1 MTYDLDEVLDKYD
14 ASSAASYFNIGVVN
28 KAQAQPVVQKD
39 AQVEQDIVEPQEQKE
54 SMLGT
59 AGRAGLVGTAKMM
72 EEVPKNLARF
82 LALPVEI
89 ATAGL
94 NKIGFDIK
102 NPVMGEQ
109 FLLDGIQKI
118 KDIGAEIIPT
128 SLNEKYNAYLSKPYD
143 NEITGLIAETIAQFG
158 SVAVPAASFVKLV
171 TNANPFTRSLM
182 WGAIADST
190 AFNPN
195 DPTVVQS
202 LFRNPE
208 DVKEADREALREMLL
223 GLVTKYEDDPQIV
236 KQSKTVIEG
245 LSIGGLLE
253 KTFAVAK
260 IIPWSKVIGG
270 GTAAGAVATTP
281 DDAEGGVIS
290 KLINRLSRAETTK
303 LKADAKST
311 KEYNLVRDEAL
322 RIKNEYPEAEG
333 WLPINIAADSKN
345 PSFKIDKNGKIEI
358 RWQQPSYAFHTPNNK
373 KFEKLKGDK
382 KAAALANHKQ
392 MLSDKMVSDVNAVLE
407 RAKGGDQAAI
417 DIINQANWYRSMRS
431 RLRREFGGLSDV
443 FADILG
449 ATSAMTNVQQ
459 NYENALGV
467 LRSFVRGDFDKQI
480 EMYKKIA
487 DEGGNLSSTQLTAM
501 AKDSNV
507 DFDLIRNASGKLFGN
522 NSPAATTALLDMF
535 RQIKPG
541 KAPKTINF
549 TGNLIGFGNEATI
562 DVWAARYLRDAAGK
576 ARIPPA
582 AEKAV
587 AGKHLTK
594 STFENPQIGS
604 EFGFGQ
610 EVFADAANTLNT
622 EGGIKAFNP
631 NIGDMG
637 ADDLQAVVWFLEKE
651 KWTKNGWTTKAG
663 EGGSLDFESVY
674 GGSANPERVKELRS
688 IINTADSTEAEKI
701 KAAEEL
707 KTLEGSPQRI
717 VAGISRERPGEVPTN
732 VQQAEFS
739 AELVEPL
746 KNDSSVIA
754 YQANNTFG
762 EYAGDLERS
771 LNFEV
776 VTRTNF
782 DPKPMTD
789 TLVKSAQKYN
799 QEAIFVSKVVP
810 NGTPGARPGVEIYFQ
825 NRQNIDYAQLITTT
839 LRRLKLDGFTFITDA
854 RYQDRPDIMALSNE
868 PTAKLTG
875 IRFQYI
881 PEFDETFDPARAKEI
896 FEEKEEAYDVIIE
909 GMSEIDGITF
919 ADVVSYET
927 KVYKRPDVEWIK
939 GGVTYD
945 EYLARK
951 TE

>member
-1 MTYDLDEVLDKYD
+1 MTSYLDQIENDYE
-14 ASSAASYFNIGVVN
+14 AAETAAFFNIGVVN
-28 KAQAQPVVQKD
+28 KPKEKVEPVVD
-39 AQVEQDIVEPQEQKE
+39 DKE
-54 SMLGT
+54 SI
-59 AGRAGLVGTAKMM
+59 VGTVARAVPIGIGKGMV
-72 EEVPKNLARF
+72 EIPKNLA
-82 LALPVEI
+82 AIAGLPVDMM
-89 ATAGL
+89 TAGL

-102 NPVMGEQ
+102 NPVMGSE
-109 FLLDGIQKI
+109 FLQSGVQAITDFGEK
-118 KDIGAEIIPT
+118 IIPT
-128 SLNEKYNAYLSKPYD
+128 SLNTKFQEYVSKPYD
-143 NEITGLIAETIAQFG
+143 NKITGDLTEAIAKFG
-158 SVAVPAASFVKLV
+158 TAAIPAASFVKLI
-171 TNANPFTRSLM
+171 TNANAFTRSLM
-182 WGAIADST
+182 WGGIADAT
-190 AFNPN
+190 AFNA
-195 DPTVVQS
+195 DDKTLVGQFLS
-202 LFRNPE
+202 NPE
-208 DVKEADREALREMLL
+208 AVDEQDQDALREMLV
-223 GLVTKYEDDPQIV
+223 GLFTKYEDDADAV
-236 KQSKTVIEG
+236 KLAKSALEG
-245 LSIGGLLE
+245 MAIGGLLE
-253 KTFAVAK
+253 AAFFIGRK
-260 IIPWSKVIGG
+260 IPWKKVLKGGAVVAGSAATSEAEAGVIG
-270 GTAAGAVATTP
+270 
-281 DDAEGGVIS
+281 DFI
-290 KLINRLSRAETTK
+290 KRLSRAETTK

-382 KAAALANHKQ
+382 KAAAVSAHKSN
-392 MLSDKMVSDVNAVLE
+392 LVNKMVTDVNAVLE

-443 FADILG
+443 FADIIG

-459 NYENALGV
+459 NYENAIGV

-576 ARIPPA
+576 GRIPPA

-610 EVFADAANTLNT
+610 EVFADAANTLNA

-707 KTLEGSPQRI
+707 KTLEGSPQRT

-732 VQQAEFS
+732 VQQADFS

-919 ADVVSYET
+919 ADVVSYDT
-927 KVYKRPDVEWIK
+927 KVYKRPDVEWIN
-939 GGVTYD
+939 GGTTYD

>member
-1 MTYDLDEVLDKYD
+1 MTSYLDQIENDYE
-14 ASSAASYFNIGVVN
+14 AAETAAFFNIGVVN
-28 KAQAQPVVQKD
+28 KPKEKVEPVVDDKETIPGTMGR
-39 AQVEQDIVEPQEQKE
+39 ATVKGAVKGMTELPMNLATIIGAPVDIV
-54 SMLGT
+54 
-59 AGRAGLVGTAKMM
+59 
-72 EEVPKNLARF
+72 
-82 LALPVEI
+82 
-89 ATAGL
+89 TAGL
-94 NKIGFDIK
+94 NKIGFDIQ
-102 NPVMGEQ
+102 NPVMGSEFLQDGVKSIINIGEQ
-109 FLLDGIQKI
+109 L
-118 KDIGAEIIPT
+118 IPT
-128 SLNEKYNAYLSKPYD
+128 SLNTQFNEYLSKPYD
-143 NEITGLIAETIAQFG
+143 NQITGNLTEAISQFG
-158 SVAVPAASFVKLV
+158 TTAIPAASFVKLI
-171 TNANPFTRSLM
+171 TNANAFTRSLM
-182 WGAIADST
+182 WGGIADAT
-190 AFNPN
+190 AFNA
-195 DPTVVQS
+195 DDKTLVGQLLS
-202 LFRNPE
+202 NPE
-208 DVKEADREALREMLL
+208 AVDQQDQGALREMLV
-223 GLVTKYEDDPQIV
+223 GLFTKYEDDPEAV
-236 KQSKTVIEG
+236 KLAKSSLEG
-245 LSIGGLLE
+245 MGIGGLLE
-253 KTFAVAK
+253 AAFRIGRK
-260 IIPWSKVIGG
+260 IPWKRVLQG
-270 GTAAGAVATTP
+270 GAVAAGSTASSE
-281 DDAEGGVIS
+281 AEAGVIGD
-290 KLINRLSRAETTK
+290 LIKRLSKAETAK

-322 RIKNEYPEAEG
+322 RIKNEYPTAEG

-373 KFEKLKGDK
+373 KFEKLKGEK
-382 KAAALANHKQ
+382 KTAALANHKQ

-407 RAKGGDQAAI
+407 RAKNGDQGAI

-501 AKDSNV
+501 AKDANI
-507 DFDLIRNASGKLFGN
+507 DFDLIRNAAGKLFGN

-576 ARIPPA
+576 PRIPPA

-610 EVFADAANTLNT
+610 EVFSDAANRLNA
-622 EGGIKAFNP
+622 EGGIKAFNA

-701 KAAEEL
+701 KAADEL
-707 KTLEGSPQRI
+707 KTLEGSPERTTI
-717 VAGISRERPGEVPTN
+717 GVSRERPDNVPTN
-732 VQQAEFS
+732 IQQADLS
-739 AELVEPL
+739 AELTSPL
-746 KNDSSVIA
+746 KNDDTVMA
-754 YQANNTFG
+754 FQANSTYG
-762 EYAGDLERS
+762 EFMGELERS
-771 LNFEV
+771 LNYEV

-782 DPKPMTD
+782 NPKPMTD
-789 TLVKSAQKYN
+789 KVVEMGQKYN
-799 QEAIFVSKVVP
+799 QDAVFVSKVVAD
-810 NGTPGARPGVEIYFQ
+810 GTDGARPGAEIYFQ
-825 NRQNIDYAQLITTT
+825 NRQNVDFAQIITNT
-839 LRRLKLDGFTFITDA
+839 LRARGIDGFTFITDA
-854 RYQDRPDIMALSNE
+854 RYKDRPDIMSLSNE
-868 PTAKLTG
+868 PTAGLTG

-881 PEFDETFDPARAKEI
+881 PEFDEAFDPSRAKEI
-896 FEEKEEAYDVIIE
+896 FEEKEDLFSDVIEEI
-909 GMSEIDGITF
+909 SKIDGISF
-919 ADVVSYET
+919 ADVVNYQT
-927 KVYKRPDVEWIK
+927 VVYKNPSATWIN
-939 GGVTYD
+939 GGVSYD
-945 EYLARK
+945 EYFGTATR
-951 TE
+951 

>member
-1 MTYDLDEVLDKYD
+1 MTSYLDQIENDYE
-14 ASSAASYFNIGVVN
+14 AADTAAFFNIGVVN
-28 KAQAQPVVQKD
+28 KPKEKVKPVVNETESIPGTIGRATVKG
-39 AQVEQDIVEPQEQKE
+39 AVKGMTEAPMNLATIVGAPVDIV
-54 SMLGT
+54 
-59 AGRAGLVGTAKMM
+59 
-72 EEVPKNLARF
+72 
-82 LALPVEI
+82 
-89 ATAGL
+89 TAGL
-94 NKIGFDIK
+94 NKIGFDIQ
-102 NPVMGEQ
+102 NPVMGSDFLKSGIKAITDFGEQ
-109 FLLDGIQKI
+109 L
-118 KDIGAEIIPT
+118 IPK
-128 SLNEKYNAYLSKPYD
+128 SLNVKFNEYLSKPYD
-143 NEITGLIAETIAQFG
+143 NQITGALTEAISQFG
-158 SVAVPAASFVKLV
+158 TTAIPAASFVKLI

-182 WGAIADST
+182 WGGIADAT
-190 AFNPN
+190 AFNAN
-195 DPTVVQS
+195 DQTLVGQLLS
-202 LFRNPE
+202 NPE
-208 DVKEADREALREMLL
+208 GVEQQDQEALREMLV
-223 GLVTKYEDDPQIV
+223 GLFTKYEDDPEAV
-236 KQSKTVIEG
+236 KLAKSSLEG
-245 LSIGGLLE
+245 MGIGGLLE
-253 KTFAVAK
+253 AAFRIGRK
-260 IIPWSKVIGG
+260 IPWKRVLQGGTVAAGSAATSEAEAGVIG
-270 GTAAGAVATTP
+270 
-281 DDAEGGVIS
+281 D
-290 KLINRLSRAETTK
+290 LIKRLSRAETTK
-303 LKADAKST
+303 LKADTKTT
-311 KEYNLVRDEAL
+311 KEYNTIRDEAL
-322 RIKNEYPEAEG
+322 RVKNVYPESDG

-345 PSFKIDKNGKIEI
+345 LSFKVNKKGKIEI
-358 RWQQPSYAFHTPNNK
+358 RWQQPAYAFHIPTVKN
-373 KFEKLKGDK
+373 FDKLKGDK
-382 KAAALANHKQ
+382 KAAAVSTHKSN
-392 MLSDKMVSDVNAVLE
+392 LVNKMVTDVNSVLQ
-407 RAKGGDQAAI
+407 RANDGDQAAI

-443 FADILG
+443 FADIIG

-459 NYENALGV
+459 NYENAVEV
-467 LRSFVRGDFDKQI
+467 LRMFVRGDFDKQI
-480 EMYKKIA
+480 EMYKKVA
-487 DEGGNLSSTQLTAM
+487 AEGGNLSSTRLTAL
-501 AKDSNV
+501 AKDETV
-507 DFDLIRNASGKLFGN
+507 DFDLIRNAAGKLFGN

-562 DVWAARYLRDAAGK
+562 DVWAARYLRDAAGLP
-576 ARIPPA
+576 RIPPP

-610 EVFADAANTLNT
+610 EVFADAANTLNA

-707 KTLEGSPQRI
+707 KTLEGSPQRT

-739 AELVEPL
+739 AELIEPL

-799 QEAIFVSKVVP
+799 QESIFVSKVVP
-810 NGTPGARPGVEIYFQ
+810 SGTPGARPGVEIYFQ

-881 PEFDETFDPARAKEI
+881 PEFDEAFDPARAKEI
-896 FEEKEEAYDVIIE
+896 FEEKEDIYEDIIE
-909 GMSEIDGITF
+909 EVSKIDGITF
-919 ADVVSYET
+919 ADVVSYDT
-927 KVYKRPDVEWIK
+927 KVYKRPDVEWIN

-945 EYLARK
+945 EYLGTNTR
-951 TE
+951 

>member
-39 AQVEQDIVEPQEQKE
+39 AQVEQDIVKPKEEKE
-54 SMLGT
+54 SMLDT
-59 AGRAGLVGTAKMM
+59 AGRAALVGTAKMM
-72 EEVPKNLARF
+72 EETPKNLARAI
-82 LALPVEI
+82 ALPVEI

-118 KDIGAEIIPT
+118 KDIGAELIPT

-143 NEITGLIAETIAQFG
+143 NEITGVLAETLAQFG
-158 SVAVPAASFVKLV
+158 SAAVPAASFVKLV

-182 WGAIADST
+182 WGAIADYI

-195 DPTVVQS
+195 DPTAIQT

-208 DVKEADREALREMLL
+208 DVKEADRESLREMLL

-236 KQSKTVIEG
+236 KQSKSVIEG
-245 LSIGGLLE
+245 LTIGGLLE
-253 KTFAVAK
+253 KTLAVGK
-260 IIPWSKVIGG
+260 IIPWSKVVGG
-270 GTAAGAVATTP
+270 GTVAGAAATTP
-281 DDAEGGVIS
+281 NEAEGGLIS

-303 LKADAKST
+303 LKADTKTT
-311 KEYNLVRDEAL
+311 KEYNTIRDEAL
-322 RIKNEYPEAEG
+322 RVKNEYPENEG

-345 PSFKIDKNGKIEI
+345 PSFKVDKKGKIDI
-358 RWQQPSYAFHTPNNK
+358 RWQQPSYAFHTP
-373 KFEKLKGDK
+373 GDK
-382 KAAALANHKQ
+382 KIQSYSKEALSKHKDN
-392 MLSDKMVSDVNAVLE
+392 LVNKMVTDVNAVLE
-407 RAKGGDQAAI
+407 RAKNGDQAAI

-443 FADILG
+443 FADIIG

-459 NYENALGV
+459 NYENAVEV
-467 LRSFVRGDFDKQI
+467 LRGFVRGDFDANI
-480 EMYKKIA
+480 EMYKSLV
-487 DEGGNLSSTQLTAM
+487 DEGADLSSKTLTQM
-501 AKDSNV
+501 AKSENTN
-507 DFDLIRNASGKLFGN
+507 FDLIRNAAGKLFGN

-541 KAPKTINF
+541 KAPKTVNF

-576 ARIPPA
+576 PRIPPP

-587 AGKHLTK
+587 AGQHLTK

-610 EVFADAANTLNT
+610 EVFSDAANRLNT

-674 GGSANPERVKELRS
+674 GGSANPGRVKELRS
-688 IINTADSTEAEKI
+688 IINSKNTNEQDRI
-701 KAAEEL
+701 AAANEL
-707 KTLEGSPQRI
+707 KTLEGSPERTVI
-717 VAGISRERPGEVPTN
+717 GISRERPGDVPSN
-732 VQQAEFS
+732 VQQADFS
-739 AELVEPL
+739 TEVTKDIKDDPT
-746 KNDSSVIA
+746 VMGF
-754 YQANNTFG
+754 QANPSFG
-762 EYAGDLERS
+762 YYDQALERS

-782 DPKPMTD
+782 NPKKLTD
-789 TLVKSAQKYN
+789 SVVRAAQKYN
-799 QEAIFVSKVVP
+799 QESTFISKVVP
-810 NGTPGARPGVEIYFQ
+810 DGTVDARPGAEIYFQ
-825 NRQNIDYAQLITTT
+825 KRTNVDFAQMISDILRARNI
-839 LRRLKLDGFTFITDA
+839 DGFTFITDA
-854 RYQDRPDIMALSNE
+854 RYQDRADIMALSNE
-868 PTAKLTG
+868 PTAGLTG
-875 IRFQYI
+875 VRFQYI
-881 PEFDETFDPARAKEI
+881 PEFDGAFDPARAKEI
-896 FEEKEEAYDVIIE
+896 FKEKEKQFRDVLEEI
-909 GMSEIDGITF
+909 SKIDGISF
-919 ADVVSYET
+919 ADVLSYDT
-927 KVYKRPDVEWIK
+927 QVFKRPDVEWIN

-945 EYLARK
+945 EYFGRTASGG
-951 TE
+951 T

>member
-1 MTYDLDEVLDKYD
+1 MTSYLDQIENDYE
-14 ASSAASYFNIGVVN
+14 AAETAAFFNIGVVN
-28 KAQAQPVVQKD
+28 KPKEKVEPVVNETESIPGTIGRATVKG
-39 AQVEQDIVEPQEQKE
+39 AVKGMTEAPMNLATIVGAPVDIV
-54 SMLGT
+54 
-59 AGRAGLVGTAKMM
+59 
-72 EEVPKNLARF
+72 
-82 LALPVEI
+82 
-89 ATAGL
+89 TAGL
-94 NKIGFDIK
+94 NKIGFDIQ
-102 NPVMGEQ
+102 NPVMGSDFLQSGIKAITDFGEQ
-109 FLLDGIQKI
+109 L
-118 KDIGAEIIPT
+118 IPK
-128 SLNEKYNAYLSKPYD
+128 SLNVKFNEYLSKPYD
-143 NEITGLIAETIAQFG
+143 NQITGALTEAISQFG
-158 SVAVPAASFVKLV
+158 TTAIPAASFVKLI

-182 WGAIADST
+182 WGGIADAT
-190 AFNPN
+190 AFNAN
-195 DPTVVQS
+195 DQTLVGQLLS
-202 LFRNPE
+202 NPE
-208 DVKEADREALREMLL
+208 GVEQQDQEALREMLV
-223 GLVTKYEDDPQIV
+223 GLFTKYEDDPEAV
-236 KQSKTVIEG
+236 KLAKSSLEG
-245 LSIGGLLE
+245 MGIGGLLE
-253 KTFAVAK
+253 AAFRIGRK
-260 IIPWSKVIGG
+260 IPWKRVLQGGTVAAGSAATSEAEAGVIG
-270 GTAAGAVATTP
+270 
-281 DDAEGGVIS
+281 D
-290 KLINRLSRAETTK
+290 LIKRLSRAETTK
-303 LKADAKST
+303 LKADTKTT
-311 KEYNLVRDEAL
+311 KEYNTIRDEAL
-322 RIKNEYPEAEG
+322 RVKNVYPESDG

-345 PSFKIDKNGKIEI
+345 PSFKVDKKGKIEI
-358 RWQQPSYAFHTPNNK
+358 RWQQPAYAFHIPTVKN
-373 KFEKLKGDK
+373 FDKLKGDK
-382 KAAALANHKQ
+382 KAAAVATHKSN
-392 MLSDKMVSDVNAVLE
+392 LVNKMVTDVNGVLE

-443 FADILG
+443 FADIIG

-459 NYENALGV
+459 NYENAVEV
-467 LRSFVRGDFDKQI
+467 LRMFVRGDFDKQI
-480 EMYKKIA
+480 EMYKKVA
-487 DEGGNLSSTQLTAM
+487 AEGGNLSSTRLTAL
-501 AKDSNV
+501 AKDKTV
-507 DFDLIRNASGKLFGN
+507 DFDLIRNAAGKLFGN

-562 DVWAARYLRDAAGK
+562 DVWAARYLRDAAGLP
-576 ARIPPA
+576 RIPPP

-610 EVFADAANTLNT
+610 EVFSDAANILNT
-622 EGGIKAFNP
+622 EGNIKAFNP

-688 IINTADSTEAEKI
+688 IINSSASSEADKI
-701 KAAEEL
+701 KAADEL
-707 KTLEGSPQRI
+707 KTLEGSPQRFT
-717 VAGISRERPGEVPTN
+717 AGISRERPGEVPTN
-732 VQQAEFS
+732 IQQAEFS
-739 AELVEPL
+739 AELIEPL
-746 KNDSSVIA
+746 KNDKTVIA

-762 EYAGDLERS
+762 EYAGELERS

-782 DPKPMTD
+782 DPNPMTKG
-789 TLVKSAQKYN
+789 LVEAAQKYN

-825 NRQNIDYAQLITTT
+825 DRQNIDYAQLITTT

-868 PTAKLTG
+868 PTAKLVG

-881 PEFDETFDPARAKEI
+881 PEFDESFDPARAKEI
-896 FEEKEEAYDVIIE
+896 FEDKEEAYDVIIE
-909 GMSEIDGITF
+909 EMSKIDGITF

-927 KVYKRPDVEWIK
+927 QVYKRPDVEWIN
-939 GGVTYD
+939 GGTTYD
-945 EYLARK
+945 EYLGRK